1 MLSLFKRTAL
11 EGAETLI
18 NAALTKDPASKQ
30 ALTKLEG
37 QVLSVEST
45 LPPLTIAIEP
55 TATGIQLHDNW
66 DGNVAVTINGTLIA
80 MAAIAVNAKESISF
94 SGTGVNV
101 SGNLDTLHQLNK
113 IMGDVDIDWEGAL
126 AEIIG
131 DIPAHLIAKGIRN
144 SAVIRKDIVTRAS
157 SGLVE
162 VAQEEFNLTPSKN
175 EFEAM
180 IPDIRQLSAD
190 ADRLAARVRRLY
202 QKITPSD
209 PGALNS

>member
-37 QVLSVEST
+37 QVLLVEST

-190 ADRLAARVRRLY
+190 ADRLAARVRQLY

>member
-37 QVLSVEST
+37 QVFLVEST
-45 LPPLTIAIEP
+45 LPPLTVAIEP

-66 DGNVAVTINGTLIA
+66 DGNVTVTINGTLIA

-131 DIPAHLIAKGIRN
+131 DVPAHLIAKTVRN
-144 SAVIRKDIVTRAS
+144 SVVIRQDIVTRAS
-157 SGLVE
+157 TGLVE

-175 EFEAM
+175 EFETI
-180 IPDIRQLSAD
+180 IPNIRQLSAD

>member
-1 MLSLFKRTAL
+1 MLSLIKRTAL

-37 QVLSVEST
+37 QVFLVEST
-45 LPPLTIAIEP
+45 LPPLTVAIEP

-66 DGNVAVTINGTLIA
+66 DGNVTVTINGTLIA

-131 DIPAHLIAKGIRN
+131 DIPAHLIAKTVRN
-144 SAVIRKDIVTRAS
+144 SAVIRQDIVTRAS
-157 SGLVE
+157 TGLVE

-175 EFEAM
+175 EFE
-180 IPDIRQLSAD
+180 
-190 ADRLAARVRRLY
+190 
-202 QKITPSD
+202 SD
-209 PGALNS
+209 HP

>member
-18 NAALTKDPASKQ
+18 NGALTKDPASKQ

-37 QVLSVEST
+37 QVLLVEST

>member
-37 QVLSVEST
+37 QVFLVEST
-45 LPPLTIAIEP
+45 LPPLTVAIEP

-66 DGNVAVTINGTLIA
+66 DGNVTVTINGTLIA

-131 DIPAHLIAKGIRN
+131 DVPAHLIAKTVRN
-144 SAVIRKDIVTRAS
+144 SVVIRQDIVTRAS
-157 SGLVE
+157 TGLVE

-175 EFEAM
+175 EFETI

-190 ADRLAARVRRLY
+190 ADRLAARVKRLY
-202 QKITPSD
+202 HKITPSD
-209 PGALNS
+209 PRALNS

>member
-11 EGAETLI
+11 EGAEALI

-37 QVLSVEST
+37 QVFLVEST
-45 LPPLTIAIEP
+45 LPPLTVAIEP

-66 DGNVAVTINGTLIA
+66 DGNVTVTINGTLIA

-131 DIPAHLIAKGIRN
+131 DVPAHLIAKTVRN
-144 SAVIRKDIVTRAS
+144 SVVIRQDIVTRAS
-157 SGLVE
+157 TGLVE

-175 EFEAM
+175 EFETI

-190 ADRLAARVRRLY
+190 ADRLAARVKRLY

-209 PGALNS
+209 PVALNS

>member
-11 EGAETLI
+11 EGAEALI

-37 QVLSVEST
+37 QVFLVEST

-66 DGNVAVTINGTLIA
+66 DGNVTVTINGTLIA
-80 MAAIAVNAKESISF
+80 MGAIAVNTKEPISF

-131 DIPAHLIAKGIRN
+131 DVPAHLIAKGIRN

-157 SGLVE
+157 TGVVE

-190 ADRLAARVRRLY
+190 ADRLAARVKRLY
-202 QKITPSD
+202 HKITSSD

>member
-37 QVLSVEST
+37 QVLLVEST

-131 DIPAHLIAKGIRN
+131 DIPAHLVAKGIRN

-209 PGALNS
+209 PGVLNS

>member
-37 QVLSVEST
+37 QVLLVEST

-144 SAVIRKDIVTRAS
+144 SEVIRKDIVTRAS

-209 PGALNS
+209 PGVLNS

>member
-37 QVLSVEST
+37 QVFLVEST
-45 LPPLTIAIEP
+45 LPPLTVAIEP

-66 DGNVAVTINGTLIA
+66 DGNVTVTINGTLIA

-131 DIPAHLIAKGIRN
+131 DIPAHLIAKTVRN
-144 SAVIRKDIVTRAS
+144 SGVIRQDIVTRAS
-157 SGLVE
+157 TGLVE

-175 EFEAM
+175 EFETI

-190 ADRLAARVRRLY
+190 ADRLAARVKRLY
-202 QKITPSD
+202 HKITPSD

>member
-30 ALTKLEG
+30 ALNKLEG
-37 QVLSVEST
+37 QVFLVEST
-45 LPPLTIAIEP
+45 LPPLTVAIEP

-66 DGNVAVTINGTLIA
+66 DGNVTVTINGTLIA

-131 DIPAHLIAKGIRN
+131 DVPAHLIAKTVRN
-144 SAVIRKDIVTRAS
+144 SVVIRQDIVTRAS
-157 SGLVE
+157 TGLVE

-175 EFEAM
+175 EFETI

-190 ADRLAARVRRLY
+190 ADRLAARVKRLY

-209 PGALNS
+209 PVALNS

>member
-37 QVLSVEST
+37 QVLLVEST

-66 DGNVAVTINGTLIA
+66 DGNVAVTINGTLIS

-113 IMGDVDIDWEGAL
+113 IMGDVDVDWEGAL

>member
-37 QVLSVEST
+37 QVFLVEST
-45 LPPLTIAIEP
+45 LPPLTVAIEP

-66 DGNVAVTINGTLIA
+66 DGNVTVTINGTLIA

-131 DIPAHLIAKGIRN
+131 DVPAHLIAKTVRN
-144 SAVIRKDIVTRAS
+144 SVVIRQDIVTRAS
-157 SGLVE
+157 TGLVE

>member
-37 QVLSVEST
+37 QVFLVEST
-45 LPPLTIAIEP
+45 LPPLTVAIEP

-66 DGNVAVTINGTLIA
+66 DGNVTVTINGTLIA

-131 DIPAHLIAKGIRN
+131 DVPAHLIAKTVRN
-144 SAVIRKDIVTRAS
+144 SVVIRQDIVTRAS
-157 SGLVE
+157 TGLVE

-175 EFEAM
+175 EFETI
-180 IPDIRQLSAD
+180 IPDIRQISAD
-190 ADRLAARVRRLY
+190 ADRLAARVKRLY
-202 QKITPSD
+202 Y
-209 PGALNS
+209 

>member
-37 QVLSVEST
+37 QVLLVEST

-131 DIPAHLIAKGIRN
+131 DIPAHLVAKGIRN

-175 EFEAM
+175 EFETI

-190 ADRLAARVRRLY
+190 ADRLAARVKRLY

-209 PGALNS
+209 PVALNS

>member
-18 NAALTKDPASKQ
+18 NATLTKDPASKQ
-30 ALTKLEG
+30 ALIKLEG
-37 QVLSVEST
+37 QVLLVEST

>member
-37 QVLSVEST
+37 QVFLVEST
-45 LPPLTIAIEP
+45 LPPLTVAIEP

-66 DGNVAVTINGTLIA
+66 DGNVTVTINGTLIA

-113 IMGDVDIDWEGAL
+113 IMEDVDIDWEGAL

-131 DIPAHLIAKGIRN
+131 DVPAHLIAKTVRN
-144 SAVIRKDIVTRAS
+144 SVVIRQDIVTRAS
-157 SGLVE
+157 TGLVE

-175 EFEAM
+175 EFETI

-190 ADRLAARVRRLY
+190 ADRLAARVKRLY
-202 QKITPSD
+202 HKITPSD
-209 PGALNS
+209 PGALHS

>member
-1 MLSLFKRTAL
+1 MLSLFKRTTL

-37 QVLSVEST
+37 QVLLVEST

-131 DIPAHLIAKGIRN
+131 DIPAHLVAKGIRN

>member
-37 QVLSVEST
+37 QVLLVEST

-66 DGNVAVTINGTLIA
+66 DGNVTVTINGTLIA
-80 MAAIAVNAKESISF
+80 MAAIAFNAKESISF

-175 EFEAM
+175 EFETI

-190 ADRLAARVRRLY
+190 ADRLAARVKRLY

>member
-37 QVLSVEST
+37 QVLLVEST

-131 DIPAHLIAKGIRN
+131 DIPAHLVAKGIRN

-190 ADRLAARVRRLY
+190 ADRLAARVRQLY

>member
-30 ALTKLEG
+30 ALNKLEG
-37 QVLSVEST
+37 QVFLVEST
-45 LPPLTIAIEP
+45 LPPLTVAIEP

-66 DGNVAVTINGTLIA
+66 DGNVTVTINGTLIA
-80 MAAIAVNAKESISF
+80 MAAIAVNAKESFSF

-131 DIPAHLIAKGIRN
+131 DVPAHLIAKTVRN
-144 SAVIRKDIVTRAS
+144 SVVIRQDIVTRAS
-157 SGLVE
+157 TGLVE

-175 EFEAM
+175 EFETI

-190 ADRLAARVRRLY
+190 ADRLAARVKRLY

-209 PGALNS
+209 PVALNS

>member
-37 QVLSVEST
+37 QVFLVEST
-45 LPPLTIAIEP
+45 LPPLTVAIEP

-66 DGNVAVTINGTLIA
+66 DGNVTVTINGTLIA

-131 DIPAHLIAKGIRN
+131 DVPAHLIAKTVRN
-144 SAVIRKDIVTRAS
+144 SVVIRQDIVTRAS
-157 SGLVE
+157 TGLVE

-175 EFEAM
+175 EFETI

-190 ADRLAARVRRLY
+190 ADRLAARVNRLY
-202 QKITPSD
+202 HKITPSD

>member
-1 MLSLFKRTAL
+1 MLSLAL

-37 QVLSVEST
+37 QVLLVEST

>member
-37 QVLSVEST
+37 QVFLVEST
-45 LPPLTIAIEP
+45 LPPLTVAIEP

-66 DGNVAVTINGTLIA
+66 DGNVTVTINGTLIA

-113 IMGDVDIDWEGAL
+113 IMEDVDIDWEGAL

-131 DIPAHLIAKGIRN
+131 DVPAHLIAKTVRN
-144 SAVIRKDIVTRAS
+144 SVVIRQDIVTRAS
-157 SGLVE
+157 TGLVE

-175 EFEAM
+175 EFETI

-190 ADRLAARVRRLY
+190 ADRLAARVKRLY
-202 QKITPSD
+202 HKITPSD
-209 PGALNS
+209 PRALNS

>member
-18 NAALTKDPASKQ
+18 NGALTKDPASKQ

-37 QVLSVEST
+37 QVLLVEST

-55 TATGIQLHDNW
+55 AATGIQLHDNW

-131 DIPAHLIAKGIRN
+131 DIPAHLVAKGIRN

>member
-37 QVLSVEST
+37 QVLLVEST

-131 DIPAHLIAKGIRN
+131 DIPAHLVAKGIRN

>member
-37 QVLSVEST
+37 QVFLVEST
-45 LPPLTIAIEP
+45 LPPLTVAIEP

-66 DGNVAVTINGTLIA
+66 DGNVTVTINGTLIA
-80 MAAIAVNAKESISF
+80 MAAIAVNAKESFSF

-131 DIPAHLIAKGIRN
+131 DVPAHLIAKTVRN
-144 SAVIRKDIVTRAS
+144 SVVIRQDIVTRAS
-157 SGLVE
+157 TGLVE

-175 EFEAM
+175 EFETI

-190 ADRLAARVRRLY
+190 ADRLAARVKRLY
-202 QKITPSD
+202 HKITPSD

>member
-37 QVLSVEST
+37 QVLLVEST

-55 TATGIQLHDNW
+55 AATGIQLHDNW

>member
-37 QVLSVEST
+37 QVLSVKST

>member
-37 QVLSVEST
+37 QVLLVEST

-180 IPDIRQLSAD
+180 IPDIRQLSSD
-190 ADRLAARVRRLY
+190 ADRLAAKVKRLY

>member
-37 QVLSVEST
+37 QVLLVEST

-66 DGNVAVTINGTLIA
+66 DGNVTVTINGTLIA

>member
-11 EGAETLI
+11 EGAEALI

-37 QVLSVEST
+37 QVLLVEST

-131 DIPAHLIAKGIRN
+131 DIPAHLIAKTVRN

>member
-18 NAALTKDPASKQ
+18 NGALTKDPASKQ

-37 QVLSVEST
+37 QVLLVEST

-55 TATGIQLHDNW
+55 AATGIQLHDNW

>member
-37 QVLSVEST
+37 QVLLVEST

-209 PGALNS
+209 PGDLNS

>member
-37 QVLSVEST
+37 QVLLVEST

-175 EFEAM
+175 EFEAI

-190 ADRLAARVRRLY
+190 ADRLAARVKRLY
-202 QKITPSD
+202 QKVIPSD

>member
-37 QVLSVEST
+37 QVLLVEST

-101 SGNLDTLHQLNK
+101 SGNLDTLHQLHK

-144 SAVIRKDIVTRAS
+144 SVVIRQDIVTRAS
-157 SGLVE
+157 TGLVE

-180 IPDIRQLSAD
+180 IPDIRQLSSD
-190 ADRLAARVRRLY
+190 ADRLAAKVKRLY

>member
-18 NAALTKDPASKQ
+18 NAALTKDPASKR
-30 ALTKLEG
+30 ALSKLEG
-37 QVLSVEST
+37 QVLLVEST
-45 LPPLTIAIEP
+45 LPPLTVAIEP
-55 TATGIQLHDNW
+55 TATGIQLHDDW
-66 DGNVAVTINGTLIA
+66 DGDVAVTIDGTLIA
-80 MAAIAVNAKESISF
+80 IGAIAVNAKESISF

-157 SGLVE
+157 TGVVE

-190 ADRLAARVRRLY
+190 ADRLAARVKRLY

-209 PGALNS
+209 PGAFNS

>member
-37 QVLSVEST
+37 QVLLVEST

-157 SGLVE
+157 TGVVE

>member
-37 QVLSVEST
+37 QVLLVEST
-45 LPPLTIAIEP
+45 LPPLTISIEP
-55 TATGIQLHDNW
+55 AATGIQLHDNW

>member
-30 ALTKLEG
+30 ALNKLEG
-37 QVLSVEST
+37 QVFLVEST
-45 LPPLTIAIEP
+45 LPPLTVAIEP

-66 DGNVAVTINGTLIA
+66 DGNVTVTINGTLIA

-180 IPDIRQLSAD
+180 IPDIRQLSSD
-190 ADRLAARVRRLY
+190 ADRLAAKVKRLY